1 MSVKLAVSREIMR
14 FLRGKHVLSVATV
27 HGMDA
32 EILEIEAN
40 PGAPITRAPLK
51 DMKLPRGILIGA
63 VTSGKHLEIATGET
77 RIAPGER
84 AFVFVLPDV
93 LEEVEKLFASH

>member
-1 MSVKLAVSREIMR
+1 MR

-32 EILEIEAN
+32 EILEMEAG
-40 PGAPITRAPLK
+40 PGSPFTRAPLK
-51 DMKLPRGILIGA
+51 DLKLPRGLLIGA
-63 VTSGKHLEIATGET
+63 VTSDRHLEIATGTTKIE
-77 RIAPGER
+77 PGER

-93 LEEVEKLFASH
+93 VDKVEKLFSR